1 MVEVSILSKKT
12 LATQTGETLP
22 IFQLAASTQ

>member
-1 MVEVSILSKKT
+1 LSKKT